1 MALSVIVTGGF
12 GALGQVVAKAFA
24 DRGDK
29 VARVDFAPSA
39 PSPLPA
45 ALDLGG
51 VDLTDQAATQAVL
64 DKVVAANGGIDVLIN
79 VAGGFTWE
87 TMEDGSLDSWARMQA
102 MNVMTAATITKL
114 ALPELK
120 KSATGRI
127 INMGAGGAV
136 KADMGMGAYAA
147 SKAGVHKLT
156 EALAVELADT
166 SVTVNAILPGTIVTS
181 AIERYMD
188 VLNEQLG
195 WNTDDWDERVKRY
208 VSEVYPQ
215 PIQRLGEGHDIGGL
229 VTFLASDHA
238 GYITGALIKV
248 DGGSSPSV

>member
-166 SVTVNAILPGTIVTS
+166 SVTVNAILPSIIDTPTNRKDMPDADPKGWVTPQGIADVMLFIASPAS
-181 AIERYMD
+181 AA
-188 VLNEQLG
+188 V
-195 WNTDDWDERVKRY
+195 
-208 VSEVYPQ
+208 
-215 PIQRLGEGHDIGGL
+215 
-229 VTFLASDHA
+229 
-238 GYITGALIKV
+238 TGALI
-248 DGGSSPSV
+248 PATRNT